1 MRVVFL
7 LICLGLAGCG
17 GVSYHMPFSA
27 GYDPRSTLVNALPTI
42 VLQPGETRR
51 AMEVIPGA
59 FSQARPPR
67 LASEDPEVVAVL
79 ALSAQG
85 KVVGIQAKREG
96 LTLVHS
102 GDFPFTDA
110 KPGASVV
117 ERTRWRESLR
127 RFLSPRP
134 DDAAFR
140 KISDADLWK
149 TVVRSRSFAA
159 VRVVVEK
166 DRMDAWT
173 VER

>member
-1 MRVVFL
+1 MRIFL
-7 LICLGLAGCG
+7 LLLGLGLAGCG

-27 GYDPRSTLVNALPTI
+27 GYDTRSTLVNALPTI

-51 AMEVIPGA
+51 AMEVIPGV
-59 FSQARPPR
+59 FSHARPPR

-79 ALSAQG
+79 ALPARDRVST
-85 KVVGIQAKREG
+85 IQAKREG
-96 LTLVHS
+96 RTLVHA
-102 GDFPFTDA
+102 GDFPFADP
-110 KPGASVV
+110 KPGASVI

-134 DDAAFR
+134 DDEAFR
-140 KISDADLWK
+140 KVSDADLWK

-159 VRVVVEK
+159 VRIVVEK